1 MLPLGLKGSPFFPS
15 ERNYLELVHL
25 RLITGESGR
34 QKDGGKK
41 RFPFQTSSH
50 QTVLLIFHFSHQ
62 SKLIHSSHIGQL
74 EVTTIFKAFLEWDE
88 AEKNFPL
95 PPRIAVFYWL
105 LIVAFSSA
113 RICCLTGYKHFPTPN
128 FLVMFK
134 DLFIPGKK
142 SLLKADCMLSPS
154 SRRKTVL
161 LFGVEN
167 TGKTRLAP
175 KLLSVPFHHYHH
187 HSKRA

>member
-74 EVTTIFKAFLEWDE
+74 EATTIFKAFLEWDE

-113 RICCLTGYKHFPTPN
+113 RICSLTGHKHFPIPN

-134 DLFIPGKK
+134 DLFIPGKNLFSK
-142 SLLKADCMLSPS
+142 QTACSLHHLEGKLSCF
-154 SRRKTVL
+154 L
-161 LFGVEN
+161 G
-167 TGKTRLAP
+167 
-175 KLLSVPFHHYHH
+175 
-187 HSKRA
+187 